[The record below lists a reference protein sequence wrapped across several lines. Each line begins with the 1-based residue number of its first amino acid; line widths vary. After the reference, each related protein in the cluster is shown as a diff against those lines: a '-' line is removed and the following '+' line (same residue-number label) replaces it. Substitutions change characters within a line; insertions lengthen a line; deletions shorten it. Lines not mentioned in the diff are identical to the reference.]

1 MTPLPSFN
9 LAHDPPALL
18 SEYRV
23 VIEQPVQWGEQ
34 DAFGHVNNVTHF
46 RWFESARVA
55 YLECL
60 GMQYMTSPEGKG
72 LILAAINC
80 NYRRQIKYPDAVLV
94 GCRVT
99 RMGNASLTI
108 AHAVYSKR
116 DGAIAADGDSV
127 VVMFDYATQK
137 SRRVPDD
144 LREAIAKLE
153 GRAFE

>member
-1 MTPLPSFN
+1 MIGSTYN
-9 LAHDPPALL
+9 LAKESPPQLA
-18 SEYRV
+18 EFPV

-46 RWFESARVA
+46 RWFETARVA
-55 YLECL
+55 YLERL

-99 RMGNASLTI
+99 RIGNASLTI
-108 AHAVYSKR
+108 AHAVFSR
-116 DGAIAADGDSV
+116 QDGAIAADGDSV

-137 SRRVPDD
+137 SRRVPAE
-144 LREAIAKLE
+144 LRAAIGQLE
-153 GRAFE
+153 GRGFE

>member
-1 MTPLPSFN
+1 MQEPAYN
-9 LAHDPPALL
+9 LAVDRPHQLAEFP
-18 SEYRV
+18 V

-55 YLECL
+55 YLERL
-60 GMQYMTSPEGKG
+60 GMRYMTSPEGKG

-99 RMGNASLTI
+99 RIGNASLTI
-108 AHAVYSKR
+108 AHAVYSR
-116 DGAIAADGDSV
+116 QDAALAAEGDSV
-127 VVMFDYATQK
+127 VVMFDYALQK

-144 LREAIAKLE
+144 LRAAIAALE
-153 GRAFE
+153 GRRFD